1 MLSCASFFS
10 GVQLCETPR
19 TVARQAP
26 VSMEFSRQEYWSGLL
41 CPPPGDLPNPGINTG
56 VGSHALF
63 LEIFPIQGSNR
74 SPALQAD
81 MATHSSTLAW
91 KIPWTEEPGRYSPW
105 GCEESDMTEQ
115 LHFTSSLYRL
125 SHQGRPRS
133 HEEMSKWGFE
143 FSSTALWTLPIK
155 TATRGHTPPIPNYFS
170 N

>member
-1 MLSCASFFS
+1 MDCS
-10 GVQLCETPR
+10 
-19 TVARQAP
+19 
-26 VSMEFSRQEYWSGLL
+26 
-41 CPPPGDLPNPGINTG
+41 PPGSCVHGTLQAGVLEWVAMPSSRDLPNPGINTG
-56 VGSHALF
+56 AGSHALL
-63 LEIFPIQGSNR
+63 LEIFPTQGSNR

-91 KIPWTEEPGRYSPW
+91 KILRTEEPGRYSPW

-125 SHQGRPRS
+125 SHQGRPISS

-143 FSSTALWTLPIK
+143 FSSTALEPLPIK
-155 TATRGHTPPIPNYFS
+155 TATRGRTPPIPNYFS